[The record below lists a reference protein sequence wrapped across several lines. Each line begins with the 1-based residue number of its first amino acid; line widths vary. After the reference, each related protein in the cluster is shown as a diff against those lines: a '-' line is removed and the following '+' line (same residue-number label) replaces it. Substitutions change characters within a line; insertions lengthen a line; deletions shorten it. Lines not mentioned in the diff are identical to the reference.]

1 MYYSEVLESL
11 VNDMATEVQRFEDE
25 LRQMPEGALYRA
37 MRPEG
42 TYYYHLQPPRGFR
55 KSRKRVGITRDE
67 EMIHRLARK
76 RYVQESLSLAR
87 RNLQVLQEA
96 RADYVPQDPS
106 SLRAALGGPYSDLPL
121 EMFAP
126 WTPAAPPDPN
136 AYNQWKNNYRP
147 RELTQTSADGVPMR
161 TKSEVNIAGR
171 LGHFSVENIYEKPLV
186 LNGITFHP
194 DFTIRRPR
202 DGKTIYWEHVGMMD
216 DPGYRLRHERKMA
229 VYEEYGIVP
238 WSNLILTYDDA
249 NGGIDV
255 KLVDGLIRGWLL

>member
-1 MYYSEVLESL
+1 MYYSEVLNSL
-11 VNDMATEVQRFEDE
+11 IEDLQKEIDTRVAE
-25 LRQMPEGALYRA
+25 LANSPSGFLTRDVRSS
-37 MRPEG
+37 G
-42 TYYYHLQPPRGFR
+42 TYYSRQMPPRGFR
-55 KSRKRVGITRDE
+55 KSAKRVGITRDE

-96 RADYVPQDPS
+96 RAGYVPQDPA

-147 RELTQTSADGVPMR
+147 HELTQTSADGVPMR

-186 LNGITFHP
+186 LNGITYRP

-202 DGKTIYWEHVGMMD
+202 DGKTIYWEHVGMME
-216 DPGYRLRHERKMA
+216 DPGYRRRHERKMA

>member
-1 MYYSEVLESL
+1 MYYQDVLDSL
-11 VNDMATEVQRFEDE
+11 IEDYEKQLDQMTKE
-25 LRQMPEGALYRA
+25 LKDAPEGYLERTIRSPGA
-37 MRPEG
+37 
-42 TYYYHLQPPRGFR
+42 YYYHTLLPLGFR
-55 KSRKRVGITRDE
+55 KKRRRVGFTRDE

-96 RADYVPQDPS
+96 RADYVPQDPA

-186 LNGITFHP
+186 LNGITYRP

-202 DGKTIYWEHVGMMD
+202 DGKTIYWEHVGMME
-216 DPGYRLRHERKMA
+216 DPGYRQRHERKMA

-249 NGGIDV
+249 SGGIDV